1 MSSKETMTEDRA
13 NILRGYDFAL
23 EDANNKAFILDD
35 LLELYGSDKIY
46 DRIRREL
53 YEEAIDAV
61 VDYMR
66 TQRLQ
71 MADAYEQEY
80 IVYHESKE
88 IEDARRGY
96 E

>member
-1 MSSKETMTEDRA
+1 MSKETMSKDRE

-23 EDANNKAFILDD
+23 EDANNKQYILDD
-35 LLELYGSDKIY
+35 LLELYSSDKIY

-66 TQRLQ
+66 AQRLQ
-71 MADAYEQEY
+71 MADAYEEEY
-80 IVYHESKE
+80 IAAHESKE